1 MTVTSDPGA
10 DATYAIGEVI
20 ALTATFNKPMTVT
33 TAGDPVAGPR
43 IAFTLGT
50 ETRHAVYASGSGT
63 PALAFRYTV
72 AEGDADADGIAV
84 AADALALNG
93 GTIADGDGNAAAL
106 AHAALAAQSGHKV
119 ETVRPTVESASVNGA
134 TLTVTFDETLGAA
147 ASLANDAFTVKRT
160 RHNGAVAAAGL
171 STTVA
176 PSISGATLTLTLAE
190 ALASTDRDVKV
201 SYAAPDTGTDNRLR
215 DLAGNAAA
223 SFTDQAVANATP
235 GRPRPLAA
243 RPGPTGTVVRPEHFT
258 LTATASTIE
267 VSYTDQIPGDNKRST
282 ICFPFQG
289 SHRHLSR

>member
-1 MTVTSDPGA
+1 MTKGQAVTVSYAPDDDAMTASSGA
-10 DATYAIGEVI
+10 MAA
-20 ALTATFNKPMTVT
+20 A
-33 TAGDPVAGPR
+33 
-43 IAFTLGT
+43 
-50 ETRHAVYASGSGT
+50 
-63 PALAFRYTV
+63 
-72 AEGDADADGIAV
+72 AV
-84 AADALALNG
+84 AF
-93 GTIADGDGNAAAL
+93 
-106 AHAALAAQSGHKV
+106 SGKAV
-119 ETVRPTVESASVNGA
+119 TNETGRGPEVASASVNGA

-235 GRPRPLAA
+235 GRPRPLPAC
-243 RPGPTGTVVRPEHFT
+243 GLTTGTVVRPEHFT

-267 VSYTDQIPGDNKRST
+267 VSYTDQIPGDQQA
-282 ICFPFQG
+282 FYDL
-289 SHRHLSR
+289 LSVSGLA